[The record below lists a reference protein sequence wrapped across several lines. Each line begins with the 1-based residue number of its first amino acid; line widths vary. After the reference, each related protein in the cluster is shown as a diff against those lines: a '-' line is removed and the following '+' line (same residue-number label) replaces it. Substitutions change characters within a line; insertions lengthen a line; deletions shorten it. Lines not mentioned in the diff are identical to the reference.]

1 MISVAIVEDT
11 HKIREGLTA
20 LLDGSPG
27 FECVGAYASAEEA
40 IESIPLKEPD
50 VVLMDINLPGISGIE
65 CTRELKRINPE
76 TLIMILTV
84 FDTDDKVFESLKAGA
99 NGYVLKRTPPA
110 ELLAAIQNLSAGGA
124 PMSGEIARKVVGA
137 FHEKGSSSDAA
148 AALSPREY
156 EILTY
161 LAKGYRYKE
170 IAEELHI
177 SVETVRTHL
186 HNVYEKLHVRSRTEA
201 VLKIFPK

>member
-11 HKIREGLTA
+11 NKIREGLIA

-27 FECVGAYASAEEA
+27 FKCVGAYASAEDA
-40 IESIPLKEPD
+40 IESIPRKEPD

-65 CTRELKRINPE
+65 CTRQLKKITPK

-110 ELLAAIQNLSAGGA
+110 DLLASIQNLTTGGA
-124 PMSGEIARKVVGA
+124 PMSGEIARKVVNA
-137 FHEKGSSSDAA
+137 FHDKGHSSDAA

-177 SVETVRTHL
+177 SGETVRTHL